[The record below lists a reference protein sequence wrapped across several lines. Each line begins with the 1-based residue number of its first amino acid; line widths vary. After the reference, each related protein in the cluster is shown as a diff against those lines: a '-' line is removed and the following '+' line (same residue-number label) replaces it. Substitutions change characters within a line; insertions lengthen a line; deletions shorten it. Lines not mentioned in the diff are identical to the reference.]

1 MQEPSLVR
9 MVYLHHNIPIPS
21 STRRRN
27 NVLVKRKRNE
37 NNHRNEI
44 HGRAHGAHALW
55 QLRAIDLAQVAAPET
70 GLDECRP
77 EPPDHGVA

>member
-21 STRRRN
+21 SARRRH

-37 NNHRNEI
+37 NNHCNQI
-44 HGRAHGAHALW
+44 HSSTHCAHALW
-55 QLRAIDLAQVAAPET
+55 QLRAVDLAQVAAPEA
-70 GLDECRP
+70 GLDEGRA